1 MVKVS
6 SPRWRHRSSVST
18 TALQRIRTERLQDES
33 DKNKFKCRLK
43 ENISGL
49 DELCMKEL
57 DLENIWQNVKKGL
70 VDAATEV
77 CGVSKR
83 KNERKNNTLWWDD
96 EIRMEVEAKK
106 RAWLDLLPTKTANSS
121 DTNGDIER
129 KKAVFRHLNKR
140 VKEVVE
146 RKKQERTDKNDR
158 RISDNF
164 QANIKMF
171 WKLPSI
177 TFKIS
182 KRVVRGKCVTE
193 LKTAQ
198 ARLTKP
204 FLRSIHVAE

>member
-1 MVKVS
+1 M
-6 SPRWRHRSSVST
+6 
-18 TALQRIRTERLQDES
+18 QDEGER
-33 DKNKFKCRLK
+33 NKFKCGLK

-57 DLENIWQNVKKGL
+57 DLENVWQNVKKGL
-70 VDAATEV
+70 VHAATEV

-106 RAWLDLLPTKTANSS
+106 RAWLNLLATKAGNSS
-121 DTNGDIER
+121 GTNDDIER

-158 RISDNF
+158 RISDN
-164 QANIKMF
+164 
-171 WKLPSI
+171 L
-177 TFKIS
+177 
-182 KRVVRGKCVTE
+182 
-193 LKTAQ
+193 
-198 ARLTKP
+198 
-204 FLRSIHVAE
+204 

>member
-1 MVKVS
+1 M
-6 SPRWRHRSSVST
+6 
-18 TALQRIRTERLQDES
+18 LQDES

-83 KNERKNNTLWWDD
+83 KNERKNNTLCWDD
-96 EIRMEVEAKK
+96 EICMEVEAKK
-106 RAWLDLLPTKTANSS
+106 REWLDLLATKAANSS
-121 DTNGDIER
+121 GTNGDIER
-129 KKAVFRHLNKR
+129 KKVVFRHLNKR
-140 VKEVVE
+140 VKKVVE
-146 RKKQERTDKNDR
+146 RKKQERTDKNYR

-171 WKLPSI
+171 WKLVR
-177 TFKIS
+177 TARGHS
-182 KRVVRGKCVTE
+182 KQPMMNAIRDENGYILNDEVLSLKRWKEYFESVFMSEETTCVLSEVETPKE
-193 LKTAQ
+193 
-198 ARLTKP
+198 
-204 FLRSIHVAE
+204 E